1 MIQMKTIIPIILILF
16 TVAQPSAQT
25 VVRMRMPEQSERALE
40 IVTLFSDGLPT
51 GFPIVLGTLGFD
63 VSGGTAP
70 LTFEWLKDNSV
81 IATGEIAVI
90 TPVAGS
96 TYSLKVSD
104 KAGCYFEEVIRI
116 DAQAKAGNAYIES
129 LFKVSPT
136 VVINELNVESNSF
149 FPIQA
154 RLRVYNTA
162 GLLML
167 DEEFAGSFQANLNW
181 ADGIYFVVISAG
193 GHHKVTKIS
202 VKK

>member
-1 MIQMKTIIPIILILF
+1 MKALIPLLIVFFSMIHLN
-16 TVAQPSAQT
+16 AQT

-70 LTFEWLKDNSV
+70 LNFEWLKDNKV
-81 IATGEIAVI
+81 IATSEIAVI
-90 TPVAGS
+90 TPAAGS
-96 TYSLKVSD
+96 TYSLRVSD

-116 DAQAKAGNAYIES
+116 DAQAKAGSAYIES

-136 VVINELNVESNSF
+136 IVVHELSVESSSF

-154 RLRVYNTA
+154 RIQVYNIA
-162 GLLML
+162 GTMML
-167 DEEFAGSFQANLNW
+167 DEEFAGSFQTNLNW
-181 ADGIYFVVISAG
+181 ADGVYFVVISAG

>member
-1 MIQMKTIIPIILILF
+1 MKTIVAFLIVLF
-16 TVAQPSAQT
+16 SLAQLSAQT
-25 VVRMRMPEQSERALE
+25 VVRMRMPEQAEQALE
-40 IVTLFSDGLPT
+40 VITLFSDGLPT

-63 VSGGTAP
+63 VNGGTAP
-70 LTFEWLKDNSV
+70 LTFEWMKNNTV
-81 IATGEIAVI
+81 IATGDIAVI

-96 TYSLKVSD
+96 TYSLRVSD
-104 KAGCYFEEVIRI
+104 KAGCYFEEVLRI
-116 DAQAKAGNAYIES
+116 DTQSKAGSEYIES

-136 VVINELNVESNSF
+136 IVANELTVESNSF

-154 RLRVYNTA
+154 RIRVYNTS

-167 DEEFAGSFQANLNW
+167 DNEFAGSFQANMNW
-181 ADGIYFVVISAG
+181 PDGIYFVVISAG

>member
-1 MIQMKTIIPIILILF
+1 MKTSIALLIILSSLSQIG
-16 TVAQPSAQT
+16 AQT

-51 GFPIVLGTLGFD
+51 GFPIVLGTIGFD

-70 LTFEWLKDNSV
+70 LTFEWLKDNTV

-90 TPVAGS
+90 TPVTGS
-96 TYSLKVSD
+96 TYVLRVSD
-104 KAGCYFEEVIRI
+104 KGGCYFEEVIRI
-116 DAQAKAGNAYIES
+116 DARAKAGSEYVES

-136 VVINELNVESNSF
+136 IVAHELTVESNSF

-154 RLRVYNTA
+154 RIRVYNMA
-162 GLLML
+162 GNMML

-181 ADGIYFVVISAG
+181 ADGVYFVLISAG

-202 VKK
+202 VLK